1 MEHRPRLE
9 IRGLTCRHVGPI
21 DLALAPRACVTLS
34 GPSGAGK
41 TLLLRALADLDPW
54 EGRLL
59 LDGVEC
65 GDTPPHRWRR
75 SVGML
80 PAESAW
86 WGDTVREHFE
96 SPEEAKTEQLGF
108 GPEVMG
114 WAVSRLSTGERQRLA
129 LLRLLGVGPRAL
141 LLDEPTA
148 NLDPEST
155 LRVERVLSDYMTLHD
170 ACCLWITHDPEQAAR
185 VSTRHLVLSG
195 GRLRE
200 AQGPG
205 EEEIAS
211 WA

>member
-1 MEHRPRLE
+1 MKHRPRLE
-9 IRGLTCRHVGPI
+9 IQGLTCRHVGPL
-21 DLALAPRACVTLS
+21 DLSLASRECVTLS

-54 EGRLL
+54 GGRVL

-65 GDTPPHRWRR
+65 RDMQPHQWRR
-75 SVGML
+75 RVGML

-96 SPEEAKTEQLGF
+96 TPGEAETERLGF
-108 GPEVMG
+108 GPEVMD

-129 LLRLLGVGPRAL
+129 LLRLLGIAPRTL

-148 NLDPEST
+148 NLDADGA
-155 LRVERVLSDYMTLHD
+155 LRVERLLSDYLALHD
-170 ACCLWITHDPEQAAR
+170 ACCLWITHDPEQASR
-185 VSTRHLVLSG
+185 VSTRHFVLSG
-195 GRLRE
+195 GMLRK
-200 AQGPG
+200 ARGPG
-205 EEEIAS
+205 GKETAS

>member
-1 MEHRPRLE
+1 MDRRPCLE
-9 IRGLTCRHVGPI
+9 IRRLTCRHVGPL
-21 DLALAPRACVTLS
+21 DLSLAPGECVTLS

-41 TLLLRALADLDPW
+41 TLLLRALADLDPRQ
-54 EGRLL
+54 GRVL
-59 LDGVEC
+59 LDGVSC
-65 GDTPPHRWRR
+65 RDTQPHLWRR
-75 SVGML
+75 RVGML

-86 WGDTVREHFE
+86 WKDTVREHFE
-96 SPEEAKTEQLGF
+96 HPEKAETERLGF
-108 GPEVMG
+108 GPDVMD

-129 LLRLLGVGPRAL
+129 LLRLLGIGPRAL

-148 NLDPEST
+148 NLDPTGT
-155 LRVERVLSDYMTLHD
+155 LRVERVLSDYLALYD

-200 AQGPG
+200 APGPG
-205 EEEIAS
+205 GEEIPS